1 MGGLR
6 ASLRASAGQSDDSRT
21 LATKVGVEESTV
33 ALQLASEAVPVPV
46 AHCRPSVA
54 EVSPGLG
61 SASTVDA
68 DAAGLAERSSM
79 F

>member
-6 ASLRASAGQSDDSRT
+6 ASLRASAGESDDSRT

-54 EVSPGLG
+54 EVAVSPRL
-61 SASTVDA
+61 A
-68 DAAGLAERSSM
+68 DPGRVEELANPCLHS
-79 F
+79 